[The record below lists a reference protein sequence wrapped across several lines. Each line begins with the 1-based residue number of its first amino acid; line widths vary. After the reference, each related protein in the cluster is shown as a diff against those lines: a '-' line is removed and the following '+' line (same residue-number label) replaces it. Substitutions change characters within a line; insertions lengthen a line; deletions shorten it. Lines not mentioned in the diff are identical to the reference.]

1 MKVFYENGKNIKE
14 VANIPLKISSIMF
27 SGICNDG
34 ISLLIPYGD
43 KELLKAVS
51 CLIYNAAGINQ
62 PNWGQPD
69 CGNSRLYLFV
79 DMERNTISLSVEAIP
94 QKYSEKDKAS
104 ILADINKDNIF
115 TSERNALISEWNEIF
130 KNSEEWYNKEINN
143 GEVWNYDIQL
153 SPKDENILKLALLNM
168 MGR

>member
-1 MKVFYENGKNIKE
+1 
-14 VANIPLKISSIMF
+14 
-27 SGICNDG
+27 
-34 ISLLIPYGD
+34 
-43 KELLKAVS
+43 
-51 CLIYNAAGINQ
+51 
-62 PNWGQPD
+62 
-69 CGNSRLYLFV
+69 
-79 DMERNTISLSVEAIP
+79 MERNTISLSVEAIP

-168 MGR
+168 MVR